1 MHSLQNGSTNTEEGI
16 KMHCSYTRWYCKPGT
31 TFRNIVANV
40 TMDKSESTTRT
51 LLQPQ
56 DQIVC
61 QTAGQRFTLHHFRSV
76 KGSRIST
83 HAIHILKGTLKSQD
97 SVT

>member
-1 MHSLQNGSTNTEEGI
+1 
-16 KMHCSYTRWYCKPGT
+16 MHCSYTRWKPGT
-31 TFRNIVANV
+31 TFRNTVANV
-40 TMDKSESTTRT
+40 TMNKSESTART

-61 QTAGQRFTLHHFRSV
+61 QTVGQRFTLHHFRSV
-76 KGSRIST
+76 KGPRIST